1 MNLGGWIIMS
11 LSVGTVSLLF
21 VWCIY
26 RVLTTPGETEHMH
39 GFELETPDEKAV
51 HETVKDRDI

>member
-1 MNLGGWIIMS
+1 MNTGGWIIML

-26 RVLTTPGETEHMH
+26 KVLSTPGETEHIH
-39 GFELETPDEKAV
+39 GFELETPDEKAAR
-51 HETVKDRDI
+51 EKD

>member
-1 MNLGGWIIMS
+1 MS

-39 GFELETPDEKAV
+39 GFELETPDEKAA
-51 HETVKDRDI
+51 HETVKDGDI